1 MDLLSFATQ
10 QAQKFGVDP
19 GLVQR
24 ILQAESGGNP
34 TALSPAGAYG
44 PMQLMPETAKELGV
58 NIADPLDN
66 IRGGVQ
72 YLSQLSQK
80 FGGDPRLMAAAY
92 NAGPGAVQRSLAKT
106 GDIPNY
112 PETQAY
118 VQKVAGGDMG
128 SKINPDWLEPADGAA
143 AAAGA
148 AQGAQ
153 APAGPQPVKINPDWL
168 ESAEPSKTR
177 ASAAPVAAPES
188 QGVLSRMLSN
198 AMGVRLDPQQK
209 QSVLGLQMPKV
220 SLSPGTGGFLRGLV
234 SPIDLADKYIA
245 APLTR
250 MIPESL
256 GGNPNEQPI
265 GLGNMIAAHT
275 ASPENAIDSAAAQVG
290 TFTGGALSMGKVL
303 EGAGGL
309 AKIPGISRI
318 PGVSRVGGFLSNAG
332 QITPGTLPGA
342 VAGGFAAEGADKLVG
357 QHLGSPLARTAFDMA
372 AGALGGAPFASL
384 GNRIG
389 NGITN
394 ADNAAAVSAAKSANV
409 PIQMSDLRS
418 TWQNLKTAVA
428 DKVPFGNIGGTKV
441 PERQLQGVRR
451 ALGSAAEK
459 YRPAGLDDTAGASG
473 TDRFIANDL
482 RGQYG
487 AAKQATNAAYNEV
500 QKVLAK
506 NPNLPPIDLAGT
518 KAQVQ
523 TLLEQFPDTFRD
535 LTLSSQAKKVLGVLG
550 RATTPQENPVN
561 LGGSQLDLSTN
572 PALRAAL
579 EKAGVSTQST
589 PTVSFQEAR
598 DLSSELWDLA
608 NRAQRGAYAS
618 AGSQKQAGALKS
630 LASAVGD
637 DLDSYM
643 ATAPAPVRAAYA
655 AADQTFKSRVL
666 PFRQDPK
673 LYKLV
678 SSRTPQTDFDTAAQ
692 GIYSNLFNTA
702 QGERSA
708 MALSLMSPQGKQAA
722 AYQALKDA
730 GEKGLSTAS
739 PNGLKAAA
747 ANRALDIEGNPAL
760 ANIAKAYPAL
770 ASEADRI
777 ASLLQIGRS
786 AANENARKGAATGIQ
801 AVKGVTALGQL
812 GMAQKLAEHYG
823 TGIGIGA
830 GVVLPI
836 GAANLFNLLNRYG
849 PRMGMLAN
857 PGTVGQRVA
866 PGAVQGLLAPERDQ
880 RR

>member
-1 MDLLSFATQ
+1 MSDLLAGNVGHPSLSGLITGEGM
-10 QAQKFGVDP
+10 QKNALG
-19 GLVQR
+19 QNK
-24 ILQAESGGNP
+24 SG
-34 TALSPAGAYG
+34 ALLSPA
-44 PMQLMPETAKELGV
+44 V
-58 NIADPLDN
+58 
-66 IRGGVQ
+66 GG
-72 YLSQLSQK
+72 L
-80 FGGDPRLMAAAY
+80 
-92 NAGPGAVQRSLAKT
+92 
-106 GDIPNY
+106 
-112 PETQAY
+112 
-118 VQKVAGGDMG
+118 
-128 SKINPDWLEPADGAA
+128 
-143 AAAGA
+143 
-148 AQGAQ
+148 
-153 APAGPQPVKINPDWL
+153 
-168 ESAEPSKTR
+168 
-177 ASAAPVAAPES
+177 
-188 QGVLSRMLSN
+188 
-198 AMGVRLDPQQK
+198 
-209 QSVLGLQMPKV
+209 
-220 SLSPGTGGFLRGLV
+220 LRGLV

-256 GGNPNEQPI
+256 GGNPNEQPY

-275 ASPENAIDSAAAQVG
+275 AAPEGAIDDAAGQVG
-290 TFTGGALSMGKVL
+290 TFAGGALGMGKFL
-303 EGAGGL
+303 KSAGL
-309 AKIPGISRI
+309 LTKI
-318 PGVSRVGGFLSNAG
+318 PGVSSISGMSRVGSFLSNAG
-332 QITPGTLPGA
+332 EITPGAIPGA

-357 QHLGSPLARTAFDMA
+357 QHLNSPVARTALDMA
-372 AGALGGAPFASL
+372 AGTLGGAPFASL

-394 ADNAAAVSAAKSANV
+394 ADAAATVAAAKGAGV
-409 PIQMSDLRS
+409 PLQMSDLRS
-418 TWQNLKTAVA
+418 TWQHLKTGVA
-428 DKVPFGNIGGTKV
+428 DKVPFGNLGGTGV
-441 PERQLQGVRR
+441 PEQQLRGVRQ
-451 ALGSAAEK
+451 ALGSVAEK

-482 RGQYG
+482 RSQYG
-487 AAKQATNAAYNEV
+487 AAKQATNAAYGEV

-506 NPNLPPIDLAGT
+506 NPNLPPIDLNST

-523 TLLEQFPDTFRD
+523 NLLEQFPDTFRD
-535 LTLSSQAKKVLGVLG
+535 LTLSSKAKKVLGVLD
-550 RATTPQENPVN
+550 RATTPQESPIN
-561 LGGSQLDLSTN
+561 LGGSPIDLSTN
-572 PALRAAL
+572 PTLRAAL
-579 EKAGVSTQST
+579 EKAGVQTQST
-589 PTVSFQEAR
+589 PTISFQEAR

-618 AGSQKQAGALKS
+618 
-630 LASAVGD
+630 
-637 DLDSYM
+637 
-643 ATAPAPVRAAYA
+643 AAYA

-692 GIYSNLFNTA
+692 GIYGNLFNTA

-739 PNGLKAAA
+739 PNGLKVAA

-777 ASLLQIGRS
+777 GSLLQIGRS
-786 AANENARKGAATGIQ
+786 AANEIARKGAATGIQ
-801 AVKGVTALGQL
+801 AVRGVTALGQL

-823 TGIGIGA
+823 TAIGLGA
-830 GVVLPI
+830 GVAMPI

-866 PGAVQGLLAPERDQ
+866 PGAIQGLLAPDRDQ
-880 RR
+880 QR